1 MRVIRVF
8 GNIIFMAAAIFF
20 CLCMS
25 IRPLCTSTI
34 SGVMLGRAVSSRVL
48 DEVYKVYPEM
58 TLEQM
63 EEVENFL
70 EENQAV
76 KELAGAYLDVM
87 AGSVKDGIPVLP
99 EDYEALIGELKQDVF
114 PQLMDEMSDLL
125 TEEEK
130 DALYEGIDS
139 QIEKIGQIMAQG
151 AANIT
156 EQSYPPVEA
165 ALQMY
170 GLLDSF
176 SVKAVSLG
184 MVILSGILVIA
195 SGRRRYRGLLSLA
208 MDGIVSGIMVGA
220 VIPFLANKAAHM
232 LTNRIL
238 GRAAELTLMPLF
250 FYGGI
255 FFAGGV
261 VLLIIYNVVR
271 GRRR

>member
-1 MRVIRVF
+1 MKVIRVF

-25 IRPLCTSTI
+25 IRPLCASTV
-34 SGVMLGRAVSSRVL
+34 SGAVLGRAVSSRVL
-48 DEVYKVYPEM
+48 DEVYKVYPEV
-58 TLEQM
+58 TSEQM

-87 AGSVKDGIPVLP
+87 AGSVKDGTPVSP

-114 PQLMDEMSDLL
+114 PQLMDEMGDLL

-130 DALYEGIDS
+130 NALYEGIDS
-139 QIEKIGQIMAQG
+139 QSEKIGQ
-151 AANIT
+151 IT
-156 EQSYPPVEA
+156 EQSYPPVET
-165 ALQMY
+165 ALELY
-170 GLLDSF
+170 GFLDSF
-176 SVKAVSLG
+176 SVKALSLG
-184 MVILSGILVIA
+184 VVILSGIIVLA

-208 MDGIVSGIMVGA
+208 RDGIVSGIMVGA
-220 VIPFLANKAAHM
+220 VIPFLANTAAHV

-238 GRAAELTLMPLF
+238 GRTAELTLTPLF

-255 FFAGGV
+255 FFAGGL
-261 VLLIIYNVVR
+261 VLLVMYYVVR

>member
-1 MRVIRVF
+1 MKVIRVF

-25 IRPLCTSTI
+25 IRPLCASTV
-34 SGVMLGRAVSSRVL
+34 SGAVLGREVSSRVL
-48 DEVYKVYPEM
+48 DEVYKVYPEV
-58 TLEQM
+58 TSEQM

-87 AGSVKDGIPVLP
+87 AGSVKDGTPVSP

-114 PQLMDEMSDLL
+114 PQLMDEMGDLL

-130 DALYEGIDS
+130 NALYKGIDS
-139 QIEKIGQIMAQG
+139 QSEKIGQIMAQG
-151 AANIT
+151 VAEIT
-156 EQSYPPVEA
+156 EQSYPPVET
-165 ALQMY
+165 ALELY
-170 GLLDSF
+170 GFLDSF
-176 SVKAVSLG
+176 SVKALSLG
-184 MVILSGILVIA
+184 VVILSGIIVLA

-208 MDGIVSGIMVGA
+208 RDGIVSGIMVGA
-220 VIPFLANKAAHM
+220 VIPFLANTAAHV

-238 GRAAELTLMPLF
+238 GRTAELTLMPLF

-255 FFAGGV
+255 FFAGGL
-261 VLLIIYNVVR
+261 VLLVMYYVVR

>member
-1 MRVIRVF
+1 MKVIRVF

-25 IRPLCTSTI
+25 IRPLCASTV
-34 SGVMLGRAVSSRVL
+34 SGAVLGREVSSRVL
-48 DEVYKVYPEM
+48 DEVYKVYPEV
-58 TLEQM
+58 TSEQM

-87 AGSVKDGIPVLP
+87 AGSVKDGTPVSP

-114 PQLMDEMSDLL
+114 PQLMDEMGDLL

-130 DALYEGIDS
+130 NALYEGIDS
-139 QIEKIGQIMAQG
+139 QSEKIGQIMAQG
-151 AANIT
+151 AAEIT
-156 EQSYPPVEA
+156 EQSYPPVET
-165 ALQMY
+165 ALELY
-170 GLLDSF
+170 GFLDSF
-176 SVKAVSLG
+176 SVKALSLG
-184 MVILSGILVIA
+184 VVILSGIIVLA

-208 MDGIVSGIMVGA
+208 RDGIVSGIMVGA
-220 VIPFLANKAAHM
+220 VIPFLANTAAHV

-238 GRAAELTLMPLF
+238 GRTAELTLTPLF

-255 FFAGGV
+255 FFAGGF
-261 VLLIIYNVVR
+261 VLLIMYYVVR